1 MYEPYPGST
10 QLPETPRPPV
20 PASVRNAASQLSSAR
35 HVLVVAF
42 AISKVDALVPAY
54 FKATPA

>member
-10 QLPETPRPPV
+10 QLPETPRPPM

-35 HVLVVAF
+35 HVLVVA
-42 AISKVDALVPAY
+42 LVPAY

>member
-1 MYEPYPGST
+1 
-10 QLPETPRPPV
+10 
-20 PASVRNAASQLSSAR
+20 VRNAASQLSSAR

-42 AISKVDALVPAY
+42 AISTVDALVPAY